1 MRVIVRSRAG
11 GAVPPIFAGLRSAA
25 CLLAIMG
32 VLAPV
37 TAQAQAD
44 EGARPK
50 KGLSLG
56 QVAESQKDPERE
68 KLEASVRLL
77 RTESYA
83 QAASQLHQLMTS
95 DFPYKDEAQYNLAK
109 SLYRMGLL
117 HSALHYFTGLL
128 SQGPKSRF
136 YKSSL
141 EWCLFIGRKM
151 VDDGAVNEL
160 VARYAQGD
168 FPEEYRD
175 EFYFRL
181 ARFHY
186 VRGLAIETGEV
197 AGALGETDV
206 EERKTG
212 GLSVSG
218 DIFGDDPFA
227 EDPGEKKDAADADV
241 TKKKDGGLS
250 IDEDIFGFGDD
261 DGDAK
266 NKKDKKKSKKEKRG
280 KANKAPAAETAEGKL
295 ALTPKEHFE
304 AAGRFVA
311 RVKDGSKFGARAR
324 FLEALLA
331 YKAGKEN
338 DALKQFKEVVKLAG
352 SDEDEEEATNLKEA
366 AFFQLA
372 RTHFGAQQ
380 PTFSIF
386 YYAKVD
392 RDSYQWLDSLYEASW
407 AHFRLGNYEKA
418 LGNLL
423 TVHAP
428 FFHDLYYPESH
439 ILKAVIYY
447 ENCRYPEA
455 KGILTNFMQRY
466 EPVLKELERL
476 STEPQNSEEYYKILQ
491 NLQSDEF
498 VEGQSDKGEILAQ
511 VLGIALS
518 DPELKRLDASYKEV
532 SDEMTRVEHDGG
544 LAGTGLV
551 GDLARVLGAERDNLG
566 RNAGRAVKN
575 QLQRERS
582 SIKDLIQQAIRIDIE
597 TSRSEQERI
606 ESQLREVQSRP
617 KEVEKEFVQ
626 WADDEKL
633 VWLFEGE
640 YWRDE
645 LGTYELTLAHS
656 CR

>member
-1 MRVIVRSRAG
+1 MRRLILVGIM
-11 GAVPPIFAGLRSAA
+11 AA
-25 CLLAIMG
+25 
-32 VLAPV
+32 LAPSV
-37 TAQAQAD
+37 ARAQAD
-44 EGARPK
+44 EGSRPK

-83 QAASQLHQLMTS
+83 QAAAQLHQLLAS
-95 DFPYKDEAQYNLAK
+95 DFPYQEEAQYNLAK

-117 HSALHYFTGLL
+117 HSALHYFSGLL
-128 SQGPKSRF
+128 SKGPKGR
-136 YKSSL
+136 YYNASL

-160 VARYAQGD
+160 VARFAQGD

-206 EERKTG
+206 GERKTG

-227 EDPGEKKDAADADV
+227 EPKKEEPQEEEEDPSV
-241 TKKKDGGLS
+241 KKKGGGLS
-250 IDEDIFGFGDD
+250 IDEDIFGFGDEG
-261 DGDAK
+261 DGK
-266 NKKDKKKSKKEKRG
+266 KKKDKKKGKDKKEEAKP
-280 KANKAPAAETAEGKL
+280 KPAPAPVKAPPPAEAADGKL

-304 AAGRFVA
+304 AARRFVV
-311 RVKDGSKFGARAR
+311 RVKDGSDFGARAR

-331 YKAGKEN
+331 YKDGKEN
-338 DALKQFKEVVKLAG
+338 DALKAFKEVVKVAG
-352 SDEDEEEATNLKEA
+352 GAEDDDEDEAAHLKEA

-392 RDSYQWLDSLYEASW
+392 RDSYQWLDALYEASW

-455 KGILTNFMQRY
+455 KDILTGFMKRY

-476 STEPQNSEEYYKILQ
+476 SSEPQNADEYYKILQ

-498 VEGQSDKGEILAQ
+498 AEGQTQKGEILAQ

-532 SDEMTRVEHDGG
+532 SDELTRVEKDSGIGG
-544 LAGTGLV
+544 SGL
-551 GDLARVLGAERDNLG
+551 GAELLRVLGEERTVLG

-575 QLQRERS
+575 QLQRERGA
-582 SIKDLIQQAIRIDIE
+582 IKDLIQQAIRIDIE

-617 KEVEKEFVQ
+617 KEVEKEFVE
-626 WADDEKL
+626 WADDEKY
-633 VWLFEGE
+633 VWPFEGE

>member
-1 MRVIVRSRAG
+1 MRRLILV
-11 GAVPPIFAGLRSAA
+11 GLIWALAPSAA
-25 CLLAIMG
+25 R
-32 VLAPV
+32 
-37 TAQAQAD
+37 AQAD
-44 EGARPK
+44 DGSRPK

-83 QAASQLHQLMTS
+83 QAASQLHQLLGG
-95 DFPYKDEAQYNLAK
+95 DYPYAEEAQYNLAK
-109 SLYRMGLL
+109 SLYRMGML
-117 HSALHYFTGLL
+117 HSALHYFSGLL
-128 SQGPKSRF
+128 AKGPKGRF
-136 YKSSL
+136 YNASL

-160 VARYAQGD
+160 VARYAQGE
-168 FPEEYRD
+168 FPDEYRD
-175 EFYFRL
+175 EFHFRL

-197 AGALGETDV
+197 AGTLGETDV
-206 EERKTG
+206 GERKTG

-227 EDPGEKKDAADADV
+227 EPPKKEEQDDDEDAV
-241 TKKKDGGLS
+241 KKKGGGLS

-261 DGDAK
+261 DGAK
-266 NKKDKKKSKKEKRG
+266 KKKDKKDKKEKKQKAAPKKAAPTEAADG
-280 KANKAPAAETAEGKL
+280 KF

-304 AAGRFVA
+304 AAKRLVV
-311 RVKDGSKFGARAR
+311 RVKDASRFAARAR

-331 YKAGKEN
+331 YKDGKEN
-338 DALKQFKEVVKLAG
+338 DALKAFKEVVKVAG
-352 SDEDEEEATNLKEA
+352 ADDADEDEEARLKEA

-392 RDSYQWLDSLYEASW
+392 RDSYQWLDALYEASW
-407 AHFRLGNYEKA
+407 AHFRLGDYEKA

-428 FFHDLYYPESH
+428 FFQDLYYPESH

-455 KGILTNFMQRY
+455 KDILTTFLQRY

-476 STEPQNSEEYYKILQ
+476 SSEPQTSEDYYKILQ

-518 DPELKRLDASYKEV
+518 DPELKRLDASYREV
-532 SDEMTRVEHDGG
+532 SAELERVDGEG
-544 LAGTGLV
+544 ALASSG
-551 GDLARVLGAERDNLG
+551 LGAELSRVLADERTALG
-566 RNAGRAVKN
+566 RSAGRAVKN
-575 QLQRERS
+575 QLQRERGA
-582 SIKDLIQQAIRIDIE
+582 IKDLIQQAIRIDIE

-617 KEVEKEFVQ
+617 KEVDKEFVE
-626 WADDEKL
+626 WADDEKQ
-633 VWLFEGE
+633 VWGFEGE